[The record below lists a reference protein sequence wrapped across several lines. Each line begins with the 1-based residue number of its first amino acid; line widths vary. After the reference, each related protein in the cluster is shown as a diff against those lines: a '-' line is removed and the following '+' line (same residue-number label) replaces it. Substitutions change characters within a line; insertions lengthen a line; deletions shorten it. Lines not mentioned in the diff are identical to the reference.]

1 LRAGPSSAPE
11 VPRRCVPA
19 LISMRI
25 GDAVVMSIPGLD
37 FMRATLATKFSMV
50 IFFVL
55 ALAVLTSL
63 TTVIVALLS
72 KHLLLGLTTDEIPS
86 IRAAEELES
95 TFPERRDILASYLLD
110 NDNPKWLR
118 DLKTKRE
125 EYDHWLHEARST
137 AHTNTEKKLLHDLQS
152 INRSFELKMD
162 EIVALSKKGSDQK
175 ATDVLLNEIQKIYQQ
190 AYPLCESLIQNN
202 MDRIDRAT
210 AVSEQRAGRWLQVS
224 VLSGTLTVGLGGL
237 LIGIFFLQI
246 IFPLRRMARTAKEFT
261 AVSSPAVETSSIDE
275 LDAVGRHLRRLM
287 ADVVDTQTSLQQSQ
301 ERLSSAE
308 KLASVGKLAASVA
321 HEIRN
326 PLAAVKMWLF
336 SLRKAVGNRTDLDE
350 KFQIITEE
358 ISRLEGIIRNF
369 LEFSRPPALKCEH
382 VPLGAIVQKTLV
394 LLQRQIEEKKFIIY
408 SEIPADP
415 IIHADP
421 QQIQQVLINLLNNA
435 FEATP
440 EGGRI
445 QVFARPEIDA
455 GGRSM
460 AVLRIQDSGP
470 GVPEKVRQHIFEPFF
485 TTKEQGTGLGL
496 CIAANI
502 LARHGG
508 RLVLEESSK
517 TGASFA
523 MWLPLAEKK

>member
-1 LRAGPSSAPE
+1 
-11 VPRRCVPA
+11 
-19 LISMRI
+19 MRI

-110 NDNPKWLR
+110 NANPKLLQ
-118 DLKTKRE
+118 DLQTERGE
-125 EYDHWLHEARST
+125 FDQRFNEARNT
-137 AHTNTEKKLLHDLQS
+137 AHTDTEHKLLDDLHS
-152 INRSFELKMD
+152 INRAFELKMD
-162 EIVALSKKGSDQK
+162 EIIAISQKGSSQK
-175 ATDVLLNEIQKIYQQ
+175 DTDVLINKIQGIYKK
-190 AYPLCESLIQNN
+190 AYPLCESIIKNN

-210 AVSEQRAGRWLQVS
+210 ALSEQRAGRWLQVS
-224 VLSGTLTVGLGGL
+224 VLGGTLTVALGGL

-261 AVSSPAVETSSIDE
+261 ALSSPAVETSPIDE

-287 ADVVDTQTSLQQSQ
+287 ADVVDTQTSLQQSR

-326 PLAAVKMWLF
+326 PLAAVKMWLS
-336 SLRKAVGNRTDLDE
+336 SLHKAVGDRTDLDE

-369 LEFSRPPALKCEH
+369 LEFSRPPALKCQRL
-382 VPLGAIVQKTLV
+382 PLGAIVRKTLV
-394 LLQRQIEEKKFIIY
+394 LLQRQIEEKKFIITP
-408 SEIPADP
+408 EILADP
-415 IIHADP
+415 IILHADP

-445 QVFARPEIDA
+445 RVFARPEIDA
-455 GGRSM
+455 AGRSM

-508 RLVLEESSK
+508 RLVLEESCE

-523 MWLPLAEKK
+523 MWLPLAEAK